1 MSENTALRI
10 RIAFEKG
17 PEMRFTGHLDLQ
29 RTWERTL
36 RRARLPVAYT
46 QGFNPRARMQL
57 SPALPLG
64 CTSICELIDVW
75 LIQETEP
82 QILLDKLRDSS
93 PPGIIVLDVSLIPDR
108 EGALQNRV
116 IAVEYEA
123 HLPGVDQSGLLSAAI
138 ETFLGKPHVERIRRG
153 KRYDLR
159 PLVEALECST
169 NDLAPGVTLRMRLAS
184 REGETGRPEEL
195 LLALGIDPTQFQ
207 FTRTQMFFEAAA

>member
-1 MSENTALRI
+1 MSEKPPLRI

-46 QGFNPRARMQL
+46 QGFNPRPRMQL

-75 LIQETEP
+75 LLEEIEP
-82 QILLDKLRDSS
+82 QSLLDKLRASS
-93 PPGIIVLDVSLIPDR
+93 PPGIIVLEVSPVADQ

-123 HLPGVDQSGLLSAAI
+123 QLPSADQSDQLRAAI
-138 ETFLGKPHVERIRRG
+138 ETFLGEIRVERIRRG

-159 PLVEALECST
+159 PLVEALECCT
-169 NDLAPGVTLRMRLAS
+169 NDREPGVRLRMRLTS
-184 REGETGRPEEL
+184 REGATGRPEEL
-195 LLALGIDPTQFQ
+195 LLALGVDPTQFQ
-207 FTRTQMFFEAAA
+207 FIRTRMFFEAAG